1 MTPTD
6 PHTRTLAVA
15 ALICVGL
22 FPAVVVGLNV
32 VQAPDGYEAG
42 RNAVSDLALGR
53 GGVLMALAFCSLG
66 LGTLLHATLLRR
78 TSRRSRVRTSLLRAA
93 GLLSFVSAAF
103 HTDLAGAATTTH
115 GEIHNAA
122 GIATFAVMIT
132 VMTTSIRRFREEPRW
147 RELAWPTAALA
158 LTGLTGF
165 LLVPLL
171 GDAHF
176 GVSQRILI
184 ASFLVWMLAGA
195 GWQLRRDVT
204 ARAPR
209 TLVGTPGR

>member
-6 PHTRTLAVA
+6 PYTRVLAHAV
-15 ALICVGL
+15 LTCVGL

-32 VQAPDGYEAG
+32 VQASDGYDAG

-66 LGTLLHATLLRR
+66 LGTLLHAALLRR
-78 TSRRSRVRTSLLRAA
+78 TNRRSRVRTSLLSAA

-103 HTDLAGAATTTH
+103 HTDLSGSTTTTH

-122 GIATFAVMIT
+122 GITTFALMLT
-132 VMTTSIRRFREEPRW
+132 VMASSVWRFRGEPSW
-147 RELAWPTAALA
+147 RGFAWPTAVLTLA
-158 LTGLTGF
+158 GLTGF

-171 GDAHF
+171 GEAHF

-184 ASFLVWMLAGA
+184 ASFLAWMLAGA
-195 GWQLRRDVT
+195 AWQLRCDT
-204 ARAPR
+204 AKGAPR
-209 TLVGTPGR
+209 TLVDAAGL